1 VWCGGSVGSRWYL
14 ELDPVMLGSCFGSV
28 LAAAVDGDEQAFAR
42 LWRDLHPAVL
52 RYLRVVAPEAAEDVA
67 SEAWL
72 EVVRGLGQFTGDEA
86 GFRSWV
92 FTIARHRA
100 LDDHRRR
107 ARRSTVPL
115 PIELPAQPQADSD
128 PADQV
133 LEGLSTRAALAVIAQ
148 LSRDQAEVVLLRV
161 VAGLGTEQVARILG
175 KRPGAVRVL
184 AHRGLRRLAERLEP
198 DQQRERL
205 FRGRF
210 KEV

>member
-1 VWCGGSVGSRWYL
+1 
-14 ELDPVMLGSCFGSV
+14 MLGSCFGAV

-67 SEAWL
+67 SETWL

-100 LDDHRRR
+100 
-107 ARRSTVPL
+107 
-115 PIELPAQPQADSD
+115 
-128 PADQV
+128 

-198 DQQRERL
+198 DQQREGL